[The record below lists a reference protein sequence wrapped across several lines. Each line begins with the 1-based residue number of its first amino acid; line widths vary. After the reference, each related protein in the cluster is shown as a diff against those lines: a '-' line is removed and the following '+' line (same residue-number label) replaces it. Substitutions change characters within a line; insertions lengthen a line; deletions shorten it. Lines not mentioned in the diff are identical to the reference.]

1 MQGSEPY
8 RAGRF
13 RNLRRWPLVI
23 VMAVAMLAGSV
34 TVSQQA
40 SANTGLVA
48 VPGDLTN
55 FVIAGAPTW
64 YFARANSHDACWPS
78 PAFVGANNDQHPP
91 AATANWPDTNKGCAP
106 TWSWFPTY
114 YNVKTCYG
122 TEVRVVYTIY
132 FPKDGFNPSGANGH
146 PHDFE
151 HVTVIWRYAGNNEWK
166 RAVLVMGRHGWEYP
180 KKWADVETL
189 TIQDNEGTYGHNGD
203 FPQAYVGFAKHQM
216 FNDKTGYDKSATGG
230 ATPAEY
236 RSSDYRY
243 TPRNFV
249 PVTDTNYWGQKFLQY
264 NWGEASSNPA
274 KMYQDICKT
283 RWSDLG
289 Y

>member
-1 MQGSEPY
+1 MQASKPRRG
-8 RAGRF
+8 GRF
-13 RNLRRWPLVI
+13 RNLRRWPIVV

-78 PAFVGANNDQHPP
+78 PAFVGANNDQHP
-91 AATANWPDTNKGCAP
+91 AAAGANWPDTNKGCAP
-106 TWSWFPTY
+106 IWSWFPTY

-132 FPKDGFNPSGANGH
+132 FPKDGFNPFGGS
-146 PHDFE
+146 
-151 HVTVIWRYAGNNEWK
+151 
-166 RAVLVMGRHGWEYP
+166 L
-180 KKWADVETL
+180 
-189 TIQDNEGTYGHNGD
+189 GHNGD

-243 TPRNFV
+243 TPQLRSRDRHQLLGAEV
-249 PVTDTNYWGQKFLQY
+249 RDPGPGGRPATDCRSAPRVGWPGAGTTGTSVA
-264 NWGEASSNPA
+264 G
-274 KMYQDICKT
+274 
-283 RWSDLG
+283 
-289 Y
+289 

>member
-1 MQGSEPY
+1 MQASKPRRG
-8 RAGRF
+8 GRF
-13 RNLRRWPLVI
+13 RNLRRWPIVV

-78 PAFVGANNDQHPP
+78 PAFVGANNDQHP
-91 AATANWPDTNKGCAP
+91 AAAGANWPDTNKGCAP
-106 TWSWFPTY
+106 IWSWFPTY

-132 FPKDGFNPSGANGH
+132 FPKDGFNPFGGS
-146 PHDFE
+146 
-151 HVTVIWRYAGNNEWK
+151 
-166 RAVLVMGRHGWEYP
+166 L
-180 KKWADVETL
+180 
-189 TIQDNEGTYGHNGD
+189 GHNGD

-230 ATPAEY
+230 RPRPSTAAPTTG
-236 RSSDYRY
+236 

-249 PVTDTNYWGQKFLQY
+249 PVTDTNYWGQKYEIPAREVVQRRTAVQLQESV
-264 NWGEASSNPA
+264 GLAPE
-274 KMYQDICKT
+274 
-283 RWSDLG
+283 RRG
-289 Y
+289 RR